1 MSGGVAQVLRALPQK
16 KKKKKSERQKNIES
30 LS

>member
-1 MSGGVAQVLRALPQK
+1 MSGGVAQVLRALPKK